1 MSSGHFDHQ
10 RGMRFTCDQDWDA
23 MRPTANGRHCAQCD
37 QAVVDFTRWDRQAM
51 LDHLRMNPGTCGL
64 YTAEQVEPHHVPIAD
79 LSGGLLRGAFTALA
93 ALALHT
99 THAQTQTPAPAPT
112 EQLPVQRHV
121 TQEEAGQQDE
131 IEEKC
136 WMEKPVKEAAPVRQ
150 HSRSKLYVSKRFPFV
165 HKRRPRRMG
174 YF

>member
-10 RGMRFTCDQDWDA
+10 RGMRFTCDQDWHA
-23 MRPTANGRHCAQCD
+23 MRPTAHGRHCAQCD
-37 QAVVDFTRWDRQAM
+37 QAVVDFTRWDRQTM
-51 LDHLRMNPGTCGL
+51 LDHLRANPGTCGL
-64 YTAEQVEPHHVPIAD
+64 YTTEQVEPHLVPIAD
-79 LSGGLLRGAFTALA
+79 LSGGLLRGAFAALA

-99 THAQTQTPAPAPT
+99 THAQTPTPAPAPT
-112 EQLPVQRHV
+112 EQLPVQWHV
-121 TQEEAGQQDE
+121 TQEEGGQQDGA
-131 IEEKC
+131 EEKC
-136 WMEKPVKEAAPVRQ
+136 WMEKPSKEAAPVRQ

>member
-1 MSSGHFDHQ
+1 MA
-10 RGMRFTCDQDWDA
+10 FTCDQEWDA

-51 LDHLRMNPGTCGL
+51 LDHLRENPGTCGL
-64 YTAEQVEPHHVPIAD
+64 YTTEQVEPHLVPMAD
-79 LSGGLLRGAFTALA
+79 LGGGLLRGAFAALA

-99 THAQTQTPAPAPT
+99 TNAQTPTPAPAPT
-112 EQLPVQRHV
+112 EQQPIVQPGPRV
-121 TQEEAGQQDE
+121 ESRTEKEPDA
-131 IEEKC
+131 KC
-136 WMEKPVKEAAPVRQ
+136 WMEEPTEEATPVRQ

-174 YF
+174 KMVRYL

>member
-1 MSSGHFDHQ
+1 
-10 RGMRFTCDQDWDA
+10 MRNGLTFECDQDWDA

-37 QAVVDFTRWDRQAM
+37 QAVVDFTHWDRQAM

-64 YTAEQVEPHHVPIAD
+64 YTTEQVEPHLVPIAD
-79 LSGGLLRGAFTALA
+79 LSGGLLRGAFAALA

-99 THAQTQTPAPAPT
+99 THAQTPTPAPAPT

-121 TQEEAGQQDE
+121 TQEEAGQQDD

-136 WMEKPVKEAAPVRQ
+136 WMEKPSKEAAPVRQ
-150 HSRSKLYVSKRFPFV
+150 HRRSKLYVSKRFPFV
-165 HKRRPRRMG
+165 HKRRPYLVGR
-174 YF
+174 YL